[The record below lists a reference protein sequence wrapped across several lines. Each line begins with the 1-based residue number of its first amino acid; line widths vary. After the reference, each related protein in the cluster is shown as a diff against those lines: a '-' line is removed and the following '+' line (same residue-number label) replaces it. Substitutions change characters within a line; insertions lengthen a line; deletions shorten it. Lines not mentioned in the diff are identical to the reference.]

1 MMGMSSADS
10 RSPPKR
16 PLTLAEVKALV
27 FDKWTSSME
36 LLSVDQR
43 RLLNYLAKFTKVSDP
58 KRAREVVEEL
68 VKKFKLREEH
78 AVMLVNLLP
87 EDEEELRA
95 YLFKDYPLLT
105 QQDYKEMLNLLKEL
119 REE

>member
-1 MMGMSSADS
+1 MIGMSSAES
-10 RSPPKR
+10 GSQMKR

-27 FDKWTSSME
+27 FERWTSSVE
-36 LLSVDQR
+36 SLSVDQR
-43 RLLNYLAKFTKVSDP
+43 RLLNYLAKFTKISDH
-58 KRAREVVEEL
+58 KRARETVNEL
-68 VKKFKLREEH
+68 VTRFRLKEEH

-105 QQDYKEMLNLLKEL
+105 QQDYKEMLNLLKSL
-119 REE
+119 RE